1 MSRSRLVWLAAILLV
16 LANASRV
23 SGNDDDLLNKK
34 LSLDAQK
41 ATAVNY
47 IISMLRQSGASGGI
61 EEYDSGCGAEPDM
74 QIPALNGTLGDGL
87 SRMNQLAKSINW
99 RTSDE
104 ELLVVKGSPESS
116 ILDTR
121 IEQFTFNANAPPNKS
136 TGAILASPAV
146 SKSIAQQ
153 RLIVG
158 SPELGFAQ
166 PRNQS
171 ERKVVLKNVT
181 MREALNS
188 VAKSSHPR
196 VWLFRQRTC
205 DGHKNLTVSW
215 VVK

>member
-121 IEQFTFNANAPPNKS
+121 IEQFTFNANAPPISRRALFSQALQSAK
-136 TGAILASPAV
+136 ASH
-146 SKSIAQQ
+146 S
-153 RLIVG
+153 
-158 SPELGFAQ
+158 
-166 PRNQS
+166 
-171 ERKVVLKNVT
+171 NV
-181 MREALNS
+181 
-188 VAKSSHPR
+188 
-196 VWLFRQRTC
+196 
-205 DGHKNLTVSW
+205 
-215 VVK
+215 